1 MKKIYIF
8 PLVGVIVILFGLCFP
23 AFSLYSD
30 INIWLWGFYTIEN
43 KDLAY
48 FRNKYVGE
56 FESSFNSIRAS
67 FGLFAW
73 ILLFLISIIRS
84 LVRLKKSQVSVKNGD
99 LQHCT
104 RPILFFG
111 CLILYTLLI
120 KDIPKVSY
128 QSGIFLQFLGGFFCL
143 IPSLPR
149 LKKHNY
155 KINKYLTLKLKGDE
169 TVIYIVNEPFEICK
183 YLILNIPV
191 GQVKDIESIDEIVD
205 GYGENI
211 ENEFYG
217 HEVELDPKESF
228 KGHCS
233 NLQVWVENNY
243 ETCLLDRN
251 LAFPLL
257 KRLTEVGDLE
267 ASSVFKD
274 EIRKRFKSLYSPVQ
288 QYLIC
293 EGYLKYFSSSEKQ
306 ELMKYVLS
314 VDSWVSIAEYYNSK
328 FLEEEAIEA
337 YEHALKI
344 DPINKLILKRLCN
357 HSVIIGDYPGALKY
371 YKSLAE
377 FYGLENHDYLSL
389 GDIYIKLYQYNN
401 AKRMYRRVL
410 WGKELNCK
418 SQALLNLGSLYI
430 SEQAIDRAKRMYWD
444 VIELNPSEI
453 EAWISLSDLF
463 QREGKISNAIE
474 TLKEGLGH
482 KPFNAGL
489 LIQLQLLYKSNKNY
503 WDYTKTSF
511 TYHMHKIRNKIEATL
526 KKIYTYLKVLRNDI
540 IQHYSEYKEN

>member
-1 MKKIYIF
+1 M
-8 PLVGVIVILFGLCFP
+8 VGVIVILFGLFFP
-23 AFSLYSD
+23 VVSVYGGV
-30 INIWLWGFYTIEN
+30 NIWLWGFYTIEH

-48 FRNKYVGE
+48 FRIKYVNE
-56 FESSFNSIRAS
+56 FETSFSSIRTIS
-67 FGLFAW
+67 FGLFLW
-73 ILLFLISIIRS
+73 ILIFLFSFIRS
-84 LVRLKKSQVSVKNGD
+84 FIQLKKPQISVKNWD
-99 LQHCT
+99 LEHCP

-111 CLILYTLLI
+111 ILFLYILLI
-120 KDIPKVSY
+120 KDFPKVSY

-143 IPSLPR
+143 IPSLSR

-155 KINKYLTLKLKGDE
+155 KINKHLTLKLKGDE

-183 YLILNIPV
+183 YLILNIPI
-191 GQVKDIESIDEIVD
+191 GQVKDIESIDEVVD

-211 ENEFYG
+211 ENEFYE
-217 HEVELDPKESF
+217 HDVELDPKELF

-233 NLQVWVENNY
+233 NLQVWAENNY
-243 ETCLLDRN
+243 DTCLLDRN

-267 ASSVFKD
+267 ASSVLKD

-344 DPINKLILKRLCN
+344 DPINKFILKRLCN

-418 SQALLNLGSLYI
+418 SQALLNLGDLYV
-430 SEQAIDRAKRMYWD
+430 SEQAIDRAKRMYLD
-444 VIELNPSEI
+444 VIELNPNEVR
-453 EAWISLSDLF
+453 AWAGLSYLF
-463 QREGKISNAIE
+463 QREGKIPNAIE

-482 KPFNAGL
+482 RPFNAGL
-489 LIQLQLLYKSNKNY
+489 LIQLRLLYKSNKNY
-503 WDYTKTSF
+503 WNYTKISF
-511 TYHMHKIRNKIEATL
+511 TYRMHKIRNKIEAIL
-526 KKIYTYLKVLRNDI
+526 KKIYTYLKVLWNDI
-540 IQHYSEYKEN
+540 IQHYSEYKKFLYAG